1 MDRNRLEATPAQ
13 QPHAEAVPSFRA
25 PLLWLGLSGASWAAV
40 IGSIYWFLG

>member
-1 MDRNRLEATPAQ
+1 MDRNSFEAAP
-13 QPHAEAVPSFRA
+13 PDRPEAEAVPTFRA